1 MKIITQETIDGIT
14 LDEDNFISV
23 PRMTV
28 RISKQFTEVQS
39 QFIMRVAEEC
49 SKGRR
54 TVNWVRAAEF
64 FESDSSKEE
73 MMKKVKYHYHNR
85 RSLPKRNHTKKFTEM
100 MRKLGL
106 NI

>member
-1 MKIITQETIDGIT
+1 MKINTQETNDEDP

-23 PRMTV
+23 PRMRV
-28 RISKQFTEVQS
+28 MIKKQFTKVQS
-39 QFIMRVAEEC
+39 EFIMKVAKGC
-49 SKGRR
+49 SKGRN
-54 TVNWVRAAEF
+54 TVNWAKAAEF
-64 FESDSSKEE
+64 FESDSSKEV